1 MKADVTED
9 IPVQSGVSSY
19 YSSLGKVDF
28 YDGDNG
34 RQFTTGVNSAL
45 QLMLMEE
52 LVMLSPIKMTLWFI
66 N

>member
-1 MKADVTED
+1 MFITKTEPNRGTMKADVTED

-34 RQFTTGVNSAL
+34 RQFTTRCKQCITSN
-45 QLMLMEE
+45 
-52 LVMLSPIKMTLWFI
+52 
-66 N
+66 